1 MSRSTPDPTSGPV
14 SDPTSAP
21 RPAEGPA
28 GGGDGPSVPPLPP
41 VIVPEDVVDPENAA
55 EPGWARA
62 ASRLA
67 AHPLFRRTVLVLI
80 LAAGV
85 LVGLETYGDIVAV
98 NPPLFRTLDTVIVAL
113 FVVEILVRMAA
124 YGRRPWRFFLD
135 PWNVF
140 DFVIVAVCLLPVDG
154 KFAAVARLARVL
166 RVLRLMSAIPRL
178 QLIVN
183 ALFHAIPAISYVML
197 LVGLLFYVYAVIG
210 TGLFGDNDPWHF
222 GNLHV
227 SLLTLFRVITLEDWT
242 DVMYIQMVGS
252 AAWDGYPGSTAGS
265 VAQPLL
271 ATFYFVSFVLI
282 GTMIVLNFF
291 VGVVLNSLD
300 ESQKKQA
307 ARLLERAS
315 QDEDADELVR
325 ELAMLARRSAELQ
338 ERIARLAERHAAVA
352 GADRPGSSGDG
363 GDDRPGSSGGG
374 DPGGPASGGAAS

>member
-1 MSRSTPDPTSGPV
+1 MVDPD
-14 SDPTSAP
+14 D
-21 RPAEGPA
+21 PAEPA
-28 GGGDGPSVPPLPP
+28 
-41 VIVPEDVVDPENAA
+41 
-55 EPGWARA
+55 WARA
-62 ASRLA
+62 AARIA
-67 AHPLFRRTVLVLI
+67 RHALFRRAVLVLI
-80 LAAGV
+80 LGAGI
-85 LVGLETYGDIVAV
+85 LVGVESYGEVV
-98 NPPLFRTLDTVIVAL
+98 SRSPELFRAVDAAIVAL

-154 KFAAVARLARVL
+154 RFAAVARLARVL
-166 RVLRLMSAIPRL
+166 RVLRLMSAIPQL

-252 AAWDGYPGSTAGS
+252 AAWDGYPGSTENS
-265 VAQPLL
+265 VARPIL
-271 ATFYFVSFVLI
+271 ATVYFVSFVLI

-307 ARLLERAS
+307 SRLLEQTAR
-315 QDEDADELVR
+315 DEHADELVR
-325 ELAMLARRSAELQ
+325 ELAVLARRSEELQ
-338 ERIARLAERHAAVA
+338 ERIARLAERH
-352 GADRPGSSGDG
+352 GARTDRT
-363 GDDRPGSSGGG
+363 
-374 DPGGPASGGAAS
+374 AS